1 MVVALIIDGWWRVEG
16 MRGEDRDTGS
26 MFSYVSPERRVPKDH
41 PLRPIREMV
50 DGALKELSPRFE
62 AIYSQVGRPSIPPEK
77 LLRALLLQIFYTIRS
92 ERLLM
97 EQLDYNLLF
106 RWFVGLEMDDAVW
119 DATVFTKNRQ
129 RLLDGEIAE
138 ELFNRV
144 LSQARVKKLLSDEH
158 FSVDGTLIEAWASQ
172 KSFRPKDGD
181 GATGA
186 GMDSGRNAETDFH
199 GHKRQNDTHE
209 STSDPEARL
218 YKKSKGAEA
227 KLAFLGHILM
237 ENRNGLVVNAR
248 LTEASGYA
256 EREAALEMIADLP
269 ESGRITLGADRG
281 FDEEGFI
288 DALRASGITP
298 HVSQK
303 TTTALDGRTTR
314 HRGYELSLRV
324 RKRIEEIFGWMK
336 TIGVMRKTR
345 HRGKRRVG
353 WMFTLTAAAY
363 NLIRMRNLALAAV

>member
-1 MVVALIIDGWWRVEG
+1 
-16 MRGEDRDTGS
+16 

-41 PLRPIREMV
+41 PLRLIREMV
-50 DGALKELSPRFE
+50 DWALKELSPRFE
-62 AIYSQVGRPSIPPEK
+62 AIYSRVGRPSIPPEK
-77 LLRALLLQIFYTIRS
+77 LLRALLLQILYTIRS

-129 RLLDGEIAE
+129 RLLDGEIAGE
-138 ELFNRV
+138 FFNKV
-144 LSQARVKKLLSDEH
+144 LSQARAKKLLSDEH

-181 GATGA
+181 GARGGGA
-186 GMDSGRNAETDFH
+186 DSGRNAEADFH
-199 GHKRQNDTHE
+199 GHRRKNDTHA
-209 STSDPEARL
+209 STSDPEAKL
-218 YKKSKGAEA
+218 YKKSTGAEA
-227 KLAFLGHILM
+227 KLTFMGHVLM

-256 EREAALEMIADLP
+256 ERDAALEMVAELP
-269 ESGRITLGADRG
+269 EGGRITLGADKG
-281 FDEEGFI
+281 FDEAGFI
-288 DALRASGITP
+288 DALRASGVTP

-303 TTTALDGRTTR
+303 KTSALDGRTTR
-314 HRGYELSLRV
+314 HRGYELSLRA

-363 NLIRMRNLALAAV
+363 NLIRMRNLALAAT

>member
-1 MVVALIIDGWWRVEG
+1 
-16 MRGEDRDTGS
+16 MRGEDRDTAA

-41 PLRPIREMV
+41 PLRLIREMV
-50 DGALKELSPRFE
+50 DAALKELSARFE
-62 AIYSQVGRPSIPPEK
+62 AIYSRVGRPSIPPEK
-77 LLRALLLQIFYTIRS
+77 LLRALLLQILYTIRS

-129 RLLDGEIAE
+129 RLLDGEIAGE
-138 ELFNRV
+138 FFNKV
-144 LSQARVKKLLSDEH
+144 LSQARAKKLLSDEH

-172 KSFRPKDGD
+172 KSFRPKHGD
-181 GATGA
+181 GATSGGA
-186 GMDSGRNAETDFH
+186 DSGRNVEADFH
-199 GHKRQNDTHE
+199 GHRRNNDTHG
-209 STSDPEARL
+209 STSDPEAKL
-218 YKKSKGAEA
+218 YKKSTGAEA
-227 KLAFLGHILM
+227 KLSFMGHVLM

-248 LTEASGYA
+248 LSEANGFA
-256 EREAALEMIADLP
+256 ERDAALEMVAELP
-269 ESGRITLGADRG
+269 EGGRITLGADKG
-281 FDEEGFI
+281 FDEAGFV
-288 DALRASGITP
+288 DALRGSGVTP

-303 TTTALDGRTTR
+303 KTTALDGRTTR
-314 HRGYELSLRV
+314 HRGYELSLRA

-363 NLIRMRNLALAAV
+363 NLIRMRNLALAAA

>member
-1 MVVALIIDGWWRVEG
+1 
-16 MRGEDRDTGS
+16 MRGEDRDTGA
-26 MFSYVSPERRVPKDH
+26 MFSYVSPERRVAKDH

-50 DGALKELSPRFE
+50 DAALKELWPRFE
-62 AIYSQVGRPSIPPEK
+62 TIYSGTGRPSIAPEK

-129 RLLDGEIAE
+129 RLLDGDIAAE
-138 ELFNRV
+138 FFDKV
-144 LSQARVKKLLSDEH
+144 LSQARVKQLLSDEH

-186 GMDSGRNAETDFH
+186 GTNCGRNAETDFH
-199 GHKRQNDTHE
+199 GHKRKNDTHQ
-209 STSDPEARL
+209 STSDPQAKL
-218 YKKSKGAEA
+218 YKKSTGAEA
-227 KLAFLGHILM
+227 KLVYFGHVLM

-248 LTEASGYA
+248 LTEAHGFA
-256 EREAALEMIADLP
+256 ERDAALDMIADLP
-269 ESGRITLGADRG
+269 EGGRITLGADKG
-281 FDEEGFI
+281 FDEVGFI
-288 DALRASGITP
+288 DALRASGVTP

-314 HRGYELSLRV
+314 HRGYELSLRA

-363 NLIRMRNLALAAV
+363 NLIRMRNLVLAVT

>member
-1 MVVALIIDGWWRVEG
+1 
-16 MRGEDRDTGS
+16 MRGEDRDTAS

-50 DGALKELSPRFE
+50 DTALKELWPRFE
-62 AIYSQVGRPSIPPEK
+62 AIYSRVGRPSIPPEK
-77 LLRALLLQIFYTIRS
+77 LLRALLLQVFYTIRS

-106 RWFVGLEMDDAVW
+106 RWFVGLEMDEEVW
-119 DATVFTKNRQ
+119 DVTVFTKNRQ
-129 RLLDGEIAE
+129 RLLDGEIAAAF
-138 ELFNRV
+138 FNKV
-144 LSQARVKKLLSDEH
+144 LSQARAKNLLSDEH

-172 KSFRPKDGD
+172 KSFRPRDGD
-181 GATGA
+181 GAASGGT
-186 GMDSGRNAETDFH
+186 DSGGNAEADFH
-199 GHKRQNDTHE
+199 GHKRKNDTHE

-227 KLAFLGHILM
+227 KLVFLGHVLM
-237 ENRNGLVVNAR
+237 ENRSGLVVNAR
-248 LTEASGYA
+248 LTEASGFA
-256 EREAALEMIADLP
+256 ERDAALEMVSELP

-281 FDEEGFI
+281 FDEAGFV
-288 DALRASGITP
+288 DALRASGVTP

-303 TTTALDGRTTR
+303 KITAIDGRTTR
-314 HRGYELSLRV
+314 HRGYELSLRA

-363 NLIRMRNLALAAV
+363 NLVRMRNLGVAVT

>member
-1 MVVALIIDGWWRVEG
+1 
-16 MRGEDRDTGS
+16 MRGEDRDTAA

-41 PLRPIREMV
+41 PLRPIREKV
-50 DGALKELSPRFE
+50 DAALKELSPRFE
-62 AIYSQVGRPSIPPEK
+62 AIYSRVGRPSIPPEK
-77 LLRALLLQIFYTIRS
+77 LLRALLLQVFYTIRS

-119 DATVFTKNRQ
+119 DPTVFTKNRQ
-129 RLLDGEIAE
+129 RLLDGEIAQE
-138 ELFNRV
+138 FFNKV
-144 LSQARVKKLLSDEH
+144 LSQARAKRLLSDEH

-181 GATGA
+181 GATG
-186 GMDSGRNAETDFH
+186 GGTDSGRNAETDFH
-199 GHKRQNDTHE
+199 GHKRKNDTHE

-218 YKKSKGAEA
+218 YKKSTGAEA
-227 KLAFLGHILM
+227 KLAFLGHVLM
-237 ENRNGLVVNAR
+237 ENRNGLVVKAR

-256 EREAALEMIADLP
+256 ERDAALEMVADLP
-269 ESGRITLGADRG
+269 EGGRITLGADKG
-281 FDEEGFI
+281 FDEVGFI
-288 DALRASGITP
+288 DALRASGVTP

-303 TTTALDGRTTR
+303 KTSALDGRTTR
-314 HRGYELSLRV
+314 HRGYELSLRA

-363 NLIRMRNLALAAV
+363 NLIRMRNLALAAT

>member
-1 MVVALIIDGWWRVEG
+1 
-16 MRGEDRDTGS
+16 MRGEDRDTAA

-41 PLRPIREMV
+41 PLRLIREMV
-50 DGALKELSPRFE
+50 DAALKELSPRFE
-62 AIYSQVGRPSIPPEK
+62 AIYSRVGRPSIPPEK
-77 LLRALLLQIFYTIRS
+77 LLRALLLQILYTIRS

-129 RLLDGEIAE
+129 RLLDGEIAGE
-138 ELFNRV
+138 FFNEV
-144 LSQARVKKLLSDEH
+144 LSQARMKKLLSDEH

-181 GATGA
+181 GATSGGA
-186 GMDSGRNAETDFH
+186 DSGRNAETDFH
-199 GHKRQNDTHE
+199 GHRRKNDTHA
-209 STSDPEARL
+209 STSDPEAKL
-218 YKKSKGAEA
+218 YKKSTGAEA
-227 KLAFLGHILM
+227 KLTFMGHVLM

-248 LTEASGYA
+248 LTEANGFA
-256 EREAALEMIADLP
+256 ERDAALEMVAELP
-269 ESGRITLGADRG
+269 EGGRITLGADKG
-281 FDEEGFI
+281 FDEAGFV
-288 DALRASGITP
+288 DALRASGVTP
-298 HVSQK
+298 HVSRK
-303 TTTALDGRTTR
+303 KTTALDGRTTR
-314 HRGYELSLRV
+314 HRGYELSLRA

-363 NLIRMRNLALAAV
+363 NLIRMRNLALAAT